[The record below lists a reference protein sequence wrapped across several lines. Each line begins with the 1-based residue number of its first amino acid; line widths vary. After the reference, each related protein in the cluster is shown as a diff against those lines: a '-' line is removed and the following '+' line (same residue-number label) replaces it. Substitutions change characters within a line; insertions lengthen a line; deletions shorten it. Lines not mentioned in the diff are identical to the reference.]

1 MGGEFVIE
9 KNLSAKAGVAG
20 GNLFILAKDQM
31 SALTAVE
38 AAVEAIMQVEGTI
51 TPFTGG
57 VVASGSKP
65 SSSKY
70 KFMHATINEKYCPT
84 LKDKIEDSELP
95 ADVNGVF
102 EIVIN
107 GVSEEA
113 VKEATKIGIEAA
125 VKVPGVVKITAG
137 NFGGTLGQYKI
148 QLKEVLG
155 L

>member
-1 MGGEFVIE
+1 M
-9 KNLSAKAGVAG
+9 
-20 GNLFILAKDQM
+20 
-31 SALTAVE
+31 
-38 AAVEAIMQVEGTI
+38 
-51 TPFTGG
+51 
-57 VVASGSKP
+57 
-65 SSSKY
+65 
-70 KFMHATINEKYCPT
+70 
-84 LKDKIEDSELP
+84 P

>member
-1 MGGEFVIE
+1 
-9 KNLSAKAGVAG
+9 
-20 GNLFILAKDQM
+20 
-31 SALTAVE
+31 
-38 AAVEAIMQVEGTI
+38 
-51 TPFTGG
+51 TGG

-65 SSSKY
+65 SSNAY
-70 KFMHATINEKYCPT
+70 KFMHASINEKYCPT

-107 GVSEEA
+107 GVSEDV
-113 VKEATKIGIEAA
+113 VKDGMKAGMKAA

-137 NFGGTLGQYKI
+137 NFGGNLGKYHLE
-148 QLKEVLG
+148 LKDVLG